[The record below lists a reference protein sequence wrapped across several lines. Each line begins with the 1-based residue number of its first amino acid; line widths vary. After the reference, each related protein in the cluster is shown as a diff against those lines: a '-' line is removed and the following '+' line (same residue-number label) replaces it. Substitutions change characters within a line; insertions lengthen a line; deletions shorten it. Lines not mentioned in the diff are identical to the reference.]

1 MVGFLDSLGVARII
15 NAYGTNTRLSG
26 GLLAPEVIAAMAE
39 ASRSTVDMLD
49 LQAAASRSIA
59 EATGAEAGIV
69 TAGASAALLLAA
81 ASCLAGLNTAKI
93 NRLPETDDGR
103 CEIIIIR
110 SQRNMYDRALRVA
123 GARLVEVGIPDRF
136 SGPGVRDASAFEV
149 AHAITPRTAAI
160 FWLAHPHSLPS
171 LPGVAGVARAHGL
184 PVIVDAAAQLPPAS
198 NLRRFIA
205 EGADLVCFSGGKAI
219 GGPQASGILA
229 GRRDL
234 VSSALIQMLDL
245 DVPEQDFYPPAE
257 FAPLATLQGLPH
269 HGIGRSCKAGKEEIV
284 GLLAALRRFTARN
297 AEAEHAAWMA
307 RLEAVLVA
315 AGALRG
321 IEAKLMPDGAK
332 PGLPLLRL
340 RCAPGIA
347 AALDAAMR
355 ARRIHLDASRIGED
369 ILAVN
374 PIAFA
379 DADAPLIG
387 HALAAC
393 RAG

>member
-39 ASRSTVDMLD
+39 ASRATVDMLD
-49 LQAAASRSIA
+49 LQAAASRVIV

-81 ASCLAGLNTAKI
+81 AACLAGLDTAKI
-93 NRLPETDDGR
+93 NRLPETGDGR

-136 SGPGVRDASAFEV
+136 SGPGVRDASGFEV

-171 LPGVAGVARAHGL
+171 LPEVAGVARAHGL

-245 DVPEQDFYPPAE
+245 DVPEQDFHPPAE
-257 FAPLATLQGLPH
+257 FAPLAGLRGLPH

-284 GLLAALRRFTARN
+284 GLLAALRRFAARDVQ
-297 AEAEHAAWMA
+297 AEHAAWMA
-307 RLEAVLVA
+307 RLEAVLRA
-315 AGALRG
+315 AGALPG
-321 IEAKLMPDGAK
+321 IEATLLPDGAK

-340 RCAPGIA
+340 RCAPGTA
-347 AALDAAMR
+347 AALDATMR

-387 HALAAC
+387 HALATC

>member
-39 ASRSTVDMLD
+39 ASRTTVDMLD
-49 LQAAASRSIA
+49 LQAAASRVIT

-81 ASCLAGLNTAKI
+81 AACIAGLDTAEI

-136 SGPGVRDASAFEV
+136 SGPGVRDASAYDV

-160 FWLAHPHSLPS
+160 FWLAHSHSLPS
-171 LPGVAGVARAHGL
+171 LPEIVGVARAHGL

-198 NLRRFIA
+198 NLRRFID

-234 VSSALIQMLDL
+234 VASALIQMLDL
-245 DVPEQDFYPPAE
+245 DLPEQDFVPPEE
-257 FAPLATLQGLPH
+257 FAPLAGLRGLPH
-269 HGIGRSCKAGKEEIV
+269 HGIGRSCKTGKEEIV
-284 GLLAALRRFTARN
+284 GLLAALRRFAARD
-297 AEAEHAAWMA
+297 EDAARVTWMA
-307 RLEAVLVA
+307 RLEAVQGA
-315 AGALRG
+315 AGTLRG
-321 IEAKLMPDGAK
+321 IEATLLPDGAK

-340 RCAPGIA
+340 RCAPGVA
-347 AALDAAMR
+347 ASLDAAVR
-355 ARRIHLDASRIGED
+355 ARGIHLDASRIGED

-374 PIAFA
+374 PIAFD
-379 DADAPLIG
+379 DADAAAIG
-387 HALAAC
+387 RALAAC
-393 RAG
+393 AG